1 MMNDDAVTNRQ
12 KRAESQALDLALV
25 RRIVDG
31 EEAALRSL
39 YDRYGGLVYS
49 VALRVLR
56 DAQAAEEIL
65 QDIFH
70 HLWKAASRFDP
81 ARGSLPGW
89 LLVTTRNR
97 SIDRLRRR
105 TPEVTDDLLPEN
117 IALPGSAAILLSS
130 SIAALPGSA
139 IFSGSRSSVTSGVR
153 RRSRSMERLR
163 VVTNSHPGSDP
174 RAGSKRDAAFH
185 RWWKMSCSISS
196 AACASRRTRKA
207 T

>member
-1 MMNDDAVTNRQ
+1 MNDDPVTNRQ

-31 EEAALRSL
+31 DEAALGSL

-70 HLWKAASRFDP
+70 HLWKAAARFDP
-81 ARGSLPGW
+81 GRGSLPGW

-105 TPEVTDDLLPEN
+105 TPEVTGDLLPEN
-117 IALPGSAAILLSS
+117 ISLPDGVTVDLESNIAQSRLLEKVRGVVGKLPDTQRELMELAYFEGLTHSEIAERTGEPLGTVKSRLRAAIAWLKKEMQS
-130 SIAALPGSA
+130 
-139 IFSGSRSSVTSGVR
+139 
-153 RRSRSMERLR
+153 
-163 VVTNSHPGSDP
+163 
-174 RAGSKRDAAFH
+174 
-185 RWWKMSCSISS
+185 
-196 AACASRRTRKA
+196 
-207 T
+207 

>member
-1 MMNDDAVTNRQ
+1 MMNDDPVTNRQ
-12 KRAESQALDLALV
+12 KRAESLALDLALV

-31 EEAALRSL
+31 DEAALGSL

-70 HLWKAASRFDP
+70 HLWRAASRFDP

-105 TPEVTDDLLPEN
+105 TPEFTDDLLPEN
-117 IALPGSAAILLSS
+117 IVLPGSAAIDMESNIAQSRLLEKVRGAIGKLPDTQRELMVLAYFEGLTHSE
-130 SIAALPGSA
+130 IAERTGEPLGTVKS
-139 IFSGSRSSVTSGVR
+139 
-153 RRSRSMERLR
+153 RLR
-163 VVTNSHPGSDP
+163 
-174 RAGSKRDAAFH
+174 AAIA
-185 RWWKMSCSISS
+185 WLKKEMQS
-196 AACASRRTRKA
+196 
-207 T
+207 